1 MFLNQ
6 LPVSMELPT
15 FGSAD
20 QLQQQSNGSCQWMK
34 RTCSGAIT
42 VHTKL
47 ALVSNKGVFM
57 ETAPLQR
64 TDVEENEQEI
74 ELALREM
81 KERITALTVEM
92 EERWEESI
100 SG

>member
-1 MFLNQ
+1 MVLVQ
-6 LPVSMELPT
+6 EV
-15 FGSAD
+15 
-20 QLQQQSNGSCQWMK
+20 
-34 RTCSGAIT
+34 IT
-42 VHTKL
+42 VRIKL

-74 ELALREM
+74 ELALWKM
-81 KERITALTVEM
+81 KEQIAALIVEM
-92 EERWEESI
+92 EERWGESI